1 MMSIE
6 PVQGT
11 SQTGALHIMV
21 LEALAAA
28 GTAMDPT
35 GTGDVRLLTFYIVL
49 ALGISFLC
57 SILEAVVLSVTQTWV
72 AVQKNNGTKAGELW
86 SVLKQDDAVGPLT
99 AILTLNTISHTMGA
113 AGVGSQVQLIYGDGA
128 LTLASILLTLA
139 MLLLSEI
146 VPKTIGAAY
155 WKQLA
160 RPCGSLLRIVVWSMT
175 ILIVPIQILKRVLPK
190 GELNLVSR
198 DDVAALAD
206 LGEERGVLNEDEE
219 AIIHNLLRL
228 RDIQVQDVMT
238 PRTVMQTV
246 HAESTVL
253 EVTEA
258 MPVLRF
264 SRMPVLGE
272 GTDDVLGLVL
282 RSRILRASSNDEHGE
297 TMTDL
302 MQPIT
307 RIRMEQ
313 SVEEALDLFLETKQH
328 FALVTNEFGGTEG
341 AVTLEDVFE
350 TLIGEEIVDEL
361 DEVEDMREY
370 AREQAALSSEE

>member
-1 MMSIE
+1 MSIE
-6 PVQGT
+6 PVQRT

-238 PRTVMQTV
+238 PRTVLQTV

>member
-1 MMSIE
+1 MSIE
-6 PVQGT
+6 PVQET

-28 GTAMDPT
+28 GPAIDPT

-86 SVLKQDDAVGPLT
+86 SALKEDDAVGPLT

>member
-1 MMSIE
+1 
-6 PVQGT
+6 
-11 SQTGALHIMV
+11 MV

-28 GTAMDPT
+28 GPAINAT
-35 GTGDVRLLTFYIVL
+35 GSGDVRLLTFYVVL

-72 AVQKNNGTKAGELW
+72 AVQKNNGNKAGELW
-86 SVLKQDDAVGPLT
+86 GALKEDDAVGPLT

-160 RPCGSLLRIVVWSMT
+160 RPCGSLLRVVVWSMT
-175 ILIVPIQILKRVLPK
+175 ILIVPIQILKRILPK

-206 LGEERGVLNEDEE
+206 LGEERGVLNQDEE

-228 RDIQVQDVMT
+228 RDISVQDVMT

-246 HAESTVL
+246 QSDSTVM
-253 EVTEA
+253 EVTES

-264 SRMPVLGE
+264 SRMPVLGT
-272 GTDDVLGLVL
+272 GSDDVLGLVL
-282 RSRILRASSNDEHGE
+282 RSRILRASSNDEHGA
-297 TMTDL
+297 TMQDL
-302 MQPIT
+302 MQPVT

-313 SVEEALDLFLETKQH
+313 SVEEALDLFLESKQH

>member
-1 MMSIE
+1 MSIE
-6 PVQGT
+6 PVLGV
-11 SQTGALHIMV
+11 SLTGAYHHMV

-28 GTAMDPT
+28 GPAINAT
-35 GTGDVRLLTFYIVL
+35 GSGDVRLLTFYVVL

-72 AVQKNNGTKAGELW
+72 AVQKNNGNKTGELW
-86 SVLKQDDAVGPLT
+86 GALKEDDAVGPLT
-99 AILTLNTISHTMGA
+99 SILTLNTISHTMGA

-160 RPCGSLLRIVVWSMT
+160 RPCGSLLRVVVWSMT
-175 ILIVPIQILKRVLPK
+175 VLIVPIQILKRVLPK

-206 LGEERGVLNEDEE
+206 LGEERGVLNQDEE

-228 RDIQVQDVMT
+228 RDISVQDVMT

-246 HAESTVL
+246 QSDSTVM
-253 EVTEA
+253 EVTES

-264 SRMPVLGE
+264 SRMPVLGS
-272 GTDDVLGLVL
+272 GSDDVLGLVL
-282 RSRILRASSNDEHGE
+282 RSRILRASSNDEHGA
-297 TMTDL
+297 TMQDL
-302 MQPIT
+302 MQPVT

-313 SVEEALDLFLETKQH
+313 SVEEALDLFLESKQH

>member
-1 MMSIE
+1 ML
-6 PVQGT
+6 QT
-11 SQTGALHIMV
+11 SRTGALNIMV

-28 GTAMDPT
+28 GPAINAT
-35 GTGDVRLLTFYIVL
+35 GTGDMRLLVFYVVL

-72 AVQKNNGTKAGELW
+72 AVEKNNGTKTGALW
-86 SVLKQDDAVGPLT
+86 AALKEDDAVGPLT

-146 VPKTIGAAY
+146 IPKTIGAAY

-175 ILIVPIQILKRVLPK
+175 VLIVPIQVLKRFLPK

-228 RDIQVQDVMT
+228 RDILVKDVMT
-238 PRTVMQTV
+238 PRTVMKTV
-246 HAESTVL
+246 NGDATVL
-253 EVTEA
+253 EVTES

-264 SRMPVLGE
+264 SRMPVLGSD
-272 GTDDVLGLVL
+272 TDDVLGLVL
-282 RSRILRASSNDEHGE
+282 RSRILRASSNDEHGA
-297 TMTDL
+297 TMNDL

-307 RIRMEQ
+307 RIGLEQ
-313 SVEEALDLFLETKQH
+313 SVEEALDHFLETKQH
-328 FALVTNEFGGTEG
+328 FALVINEFGGTEG

>member
-1 MMSIE
+1 MSNG
-6 PVQGT
+6 PLLDT
-11 SQTGALHIMV
+11 SLTGALHIMV

-28 GTAMDPT
+28 GPAINAT
-35 GTGDVRLLTFYIVL
+35 GTGDVRLLTFYVVL

-72 AVQKNNGTKAGELW
+72 AVEKNNGSKAGELW
-86 SVLKQDDAVGPLT
+86 SALKEDDAVGPLT

-175 ILIVPIQILKRVLPK
+175 ILIVPIQILKRILPK

-228 RDIQVQDVMT
+228 RDILVKDVMT

-246 HAESTVL
+246 NAHATVL
-253 EVTEA
+253 EVTES

-264 SRMPVLGE
+264 SRMPVLGT
-272 GTDDVLGLVL
+272 GSDDVLGLVL
-282 RSRILRASSNDEHGE
+282 RSRILRASSNDEHGA
-297 TMTDL
+297 TMDDL

-307 RIRMEQ
+307 RIGLEQ
-313 SVEEALDLFLETKQH
+313 SVEEALDHFLESKQH

>member
-1 MMSIE
+1 MSIG
-6 PVQGT
+6 VVLQT
-11 SQTGALHIMV
+11 SRTGALNIMV

-28 GTAMDPT
+28 GPAINAT
-35 GTGDVRLLTFYIVL
+35 GTGDMRLLVFYVVL

-72 AVQKNNGTKAGELW
+72 AVEKNNGTKTGALW
-86 SVLKQDDAVGPLT
+86 AALKEDDAVGPLT

-146 VPKTIGAAY
+146 IPKTIGAAY

-175 ILIVPIQILKRVLPK
+175 VLIVPIQVLKRFLPK

-228 RDIQVQDVMT
+228 RDILVKDVMT
-238 PRTVMQTV
+238 PRTVMKTV
-246 HAESTVL
+246 NGDATVL
-253 EVTEA
+253 EVTES

-264 SRMPVLGE
+264 SRMPVLGSD
-272 GTDDVLGLVL
+272 TDDVLGLVL
-282 RSRILRASSNDEHGE
+282 RSRILRASSNDEHGA
-297 TMTDL
+297 TMNDL

-307 RIRMEQ
+307 RIGLEQ
-313 SVEEALDLFLETKQH
+313 SVEEALDHFLETKQH
-328 FALVTNEFGGTEG
+328 FALVINEFGGTEG